1 MRKPFLQVT
10 YQDGQP
16 EIAYLS
22 LSRKSGEKS
31 VESERVEPEMV
42 LDFNAEG
49 KLIGIEILDPHEVSF
64 EAINDVLQKTRSLT
78 PERKNPRAYRGRL
91 VARKLPVPHKVADR
105 DLKLSPHKHDLIAF
119 SLALFRCIHFGHFLL
134 PLTPMASLFRPA
146 RKRSNL

>member
-42 LDFNAEG
+42 LDFNADG
-49 KLIGIEILDPHEVSF
+49 DLVGIEILDPHEVSL
-64 EAINDVLQKTRSLT
+64 EAINQILQKHGFS
-78 PERKNPRAYRGRL
+78 P
-91 VARKLPVPHKVADR
+91 
-105 DLKLSPHKHDLIAF
+105 LSEKT
-119 SLALFRCIHFGHFLL
+119 LAPIL
-134 PLTPMASLFRPA
+134 AA
-146 RKRSNL
+146 

>member
-42 LDFNAEG
+42 LDFNSEG
-49 KLIGIEILDPHEVSF
+49 KLVGIEILDPHEVSL
-64 EAINDVLQKTRSLT
+64 EAINGILQKYGVSPLSEKTLA
-78 PERKNPRAYRGRL
+78 PI
-91 VARKLPVPHKVADR
+91 VAA
-105 DLKLSPHKHDLIAF
+105 
-119 SLALFRCIHFGHFLL
+119 
-134 PLTPMASLFRPA
+134 
-146 RKRSNL
+146 